1 MSAKLPSLTRRG
13 FLASGGALALAGCAG
28 NLIGPPPAPQL
39 YVLHPEFGPLLQVP
53 PVQWELIVALPIAPE
68 SLDTER
74 IALIN
79 APNVMDY
86 YAHAQW
92 TDRAPLLL
100 QGLMV
105 EAFEKSQR
113 IAAVGRES
121 AAIRS
126 DYILVSELHD
136 FEAYYAVPD
145 TPPKI
150 RVGLS
155 VSLLGSLHHEV
166 IATVPVSREADAA
179 ANTLAAVTAAFSQ
192 ATGEAIGD
200 IVDWALRA
208 PLSIPNQTD
217 QISAPAAPPQP
228 RRRRRRHSR

>member
-1 MSAKLPSLTRRG
+1 MSAKLSSLTRRG
-13 FLASGGALALAGCAG
+13 FLASSGALALAGCSG

-39 YVLHPEFGPLLQVP
+39 YLLHPEFGPLQAPAVP
-53 PVQWELIVALPIAPE
+53 WELTVAQPVAPE

-100 QGLMV
+100 QGLLV

-121 AAIRS
+121 AGIRS
-126 DYILVSELHD
+126 DYILQSELHD
-136 FEAYYAVPD
+136 FEAYYAVLD

-150 RVGLS
+150 RVSLTA
-155 VSLLGSLHHEV
+155 SLLGSLRHEV
-166 IATVPVSREADAA
+166 IATVQVSREADAA
-179 ANTLAAVTAAFSQ
+179 ANNLAAVTAAFSQ
-192 ATGEAIGD
+192 ATGEA
-200 IVDWALRA
+200 VVYLVNWALNT
-208 PLSIPNQTD
+208 PLPGPNQVD
-217 QISAPAAPPQP
+217 QISAPASPPPP
-228 RRRRRRHSR
+228 RRRRRRSR

>member
-1 MSAKLPSLTRRG
+1 MSANLPSLTRRG

-39 YVLHPEFGPLLQVP
+39 YVLHPEFGPLLQAP
-53 PVQWELIVALPIAPE
+53 SVQWELIVALPIAPE

-113 IAAVGRES
+113 IAAVAREG
-121 AAIRS
+121 AGIRS

-145 TPPKI
+145 TPPRI

-179 ANTLAAVTAAFSQ
+179 ANSLAAVTAAFSQ

-200 IVDWALRA
+200 IVNWALRA

-217 QISAPAAPPQP
+217 QISAPASPPQ
-228 RRRRRRHSR
+228 RRRRRRRSR